1 MKPIPFICALLMI
14 ASEVV
19 SLLMSTSYGG
29 GIYSAIGIDIEYIQA
44 ECAKIVAF
52 PEINQ
57 CYIDGMRAITYIT
70 RWPYVIAYAT
80 LFSLSFYSVRSFIV
94 CVTMSFLFMTY
105 GFIVDGFNSVAPWV
119 NLFVLLICAYR
130 ARRVIYGTQ
139 NI

>member
-1 MKPIPFICALLMI
+1 MKPMPFICAVLMI

-19 SLLMSTSYGG
+19 SLLMSTSHGG
-29 GIYSAIGIDIEYIQA
+29 GIYSAIGIDIEYIHA
-44 ECAKIVAF
+44 ECAKIFALSDV
-52 PEINQ
+52 NQ

-80 LFSLSFYSVRSFIV
+80 LFLLSFYSVKSFIV